1 MTPSDQS
8 NGSER
13 PQPGTLLW
21 IGTTSHREIKA
32 TFQYCAQTAA
42 QLAVRRSVAEAVRRP
57 AGFVQRILFARP
69 TRHVPKPAIIE
80 RLVAIYPDAD
90 AIALCGQLCDG
101 EGRTGTAWPVGDPV
115 RFSRWS
121 ERLPQWLAPCGG
133 AAKNAA
139 APETIRN
146 LLILADRFETAE
158 PLLLWADTV
167 GLAAAWHR
175 RFVPALHSRYETILW
190 DDSSAPA
197 TSATQWKKRLPD
209 SAPHG
214 KVKNHLWMA
223 LQPSIDE
230 IEQAIRGGINQVL
243 TKPVMIDAIRRSDG
257 SGLGVGL
264 RRLRRLADPLF
275 KNR

>member
-8 NGSER
+8 NGSDR

-32 TFQYCAQTAA
+32 TFKYCSQTAA

-69 TRHVPKPAIIE
+69 TRHVPKSAIIG
-80 RLVAIYPDAD
+80 RLVAIYPHAD
-90 AIALCGQLCDG
+90 SIAICGQLCDG
-101 EGRTGTAWPVGDPV
+101 EGRTGTAWPLGDRL

-121 ERLPQWLAPCGG
+121 ERLPQWLAPCGS
-133 AAKNAA
+133 AAKIAA
-139 APETIRN
+139 APEKIGN

-158 PLLLWADTV
+158 PLLVWADAV

-214 KVKNHLWMA
+214 KLKKHLWMA
-223 LQPSIDE
+223 LQPSIEE
-230 IEQAIRGGINQVL
+230 IERATRGGINQVL
-243 TKPVMIDAIRRSDG
+243 TKPVMIDAMRAAVLSAVA
-257 SGLGVGL
+257 GVLQRG
-264 RRLRRLADPLF
+264 
-275 KNR
+275 

>member
-8 NGSER
+8 NGSDR

-21 IGTTSHREIKA
+21 IGTTSHREVKA
-32 TFQYCAQTAA
+32 TFMYCSQTAA
-42 QLAVRRSVAEAVRRP
+42 QLAVRRSAAEAVRRP
-57 AGFVQRILFARP
+57 AGFVRRILFARP

-80 RLVAIYPDAD
+80 RLAAIYPDAD

-101 EGRTGTAWPVGDPV
+101 EGRTGTVWPVSDRV

-133 AAKNAA
+133 DAKIAA
-139 APETIRN
+139 APEKICS
-146 LLILADRFETAE
+146 LLILADRFETAQ
-158 PLLLWADTV
+158 PLLLWADAV

-197 TSATQWKKRLPD
+197 TSAAQWKNRLPAT
-209 SAPHG
+209 APR
-214 KVKNHLWMA
+214 VKSINHLWMA
-223 LQPSIDE
+223 LQPSIEE
-230 IEQAIRGGINQVL
+230 IEQATRGGINQVL
-243 TKPVMIDAIRRSDG
+243 TKPVMIDAMWAAVVSAVAG
-257 SGLGVGL
+257 GLQRG
-264 RRLRRLADPLF
+264 
-275 KNR
+275 